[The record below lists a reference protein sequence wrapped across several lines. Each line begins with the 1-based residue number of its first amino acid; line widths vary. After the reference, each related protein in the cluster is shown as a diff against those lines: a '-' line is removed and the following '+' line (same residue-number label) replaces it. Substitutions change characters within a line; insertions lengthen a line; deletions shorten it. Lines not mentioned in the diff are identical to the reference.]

1 MYKES
6 TNIVVK
12 HLVNK
17 LRDEKT
23 TSNDFRLTIEE
34 ISKILVS
41 EALND
46 FETTTQKINTW
57 QGLLDVKMIEVEN
70 LVLIPILRAAEPML
84 NSILK
89 TFPNA
94 KAGFLGMKRDEKT
107 SLSKIFYENI
117 PNLEDKT
124 VLLLDPM
131 LATGGSLIH
140 GITHLKTKNPKRIIS
155 LNIIG
160 SPYGIKTVQET
171 HPDVD
176 IFIAQ
181 IDERLDENNYI
192 IPGLGDAG
200 DRAFNTN

>member
-6 TNIVVK
+6 TNVVVK

-17 LRDEKT
+17 LRDINT

-34 ISKILVS
+34 ISKIIAS

-46 FETTTQKINTW
+46 FETTIEVINTW
-57 QGLLDVKMIEVEN
+57 QGLLDVKMIEVQK
-70 LVLIPILRAAEPML
+70 LVLISILRAAEPML
-84 NSILK
+84 NGILK
-89 TFPNA
+89 TFPDA
-94 KAGFLGMKRDEKT
+94 KSGFLGMKRDEQT
-107 SLSKIFYENI
+107 SLSRIFYENI
-117 PNLEDKT
+117 PNLENKT

-160 SPYGIKTVQET
+160 SPYGVKKVQEI

-181 IDERLDENNYI
+181 IDQKLDENNYI

>member
-131 LATGGSLIH
+131 LATGGSAIAAIDL
-140 GITHLKTKNPKRIIS
+140 LKQKGAKTII
-155 LNIIG
+155 LMCLVAAPEGVIAVN
-160 SPYGIKTVQET
+160 EA

-176 IFIAQ
+176 IYVASV
-181 IDERLDENNYI
+181 DECLNDHGYI
-192 IPGLGDAG
+192 VPGLGDPG
-200 DRAFNTN
+200 DRIFGTK

>member
-6 TNIVVK
+6 TNVVVK

-17 LRDEKT
+17 LRDINT

-34 ISKILVS
+34 ISKIIAS

-46 FETTTQKINTW
+46 FETTREVINTW
-57 QGLLDVKMIEVEN
+57 QGLLDVKMIEVQK
-70 LVLIPILRAAEPML
+70 LVLISILRAAEPML
-84 NSILK
+84 NGILK
-89 TFPNA
+89 TFPDA
-94 KAGFLGMKRDEKT
+94 KSGFLGMKRDEQT
-107 SLSKIFYENI
+107 SLSRIFYENI
-117 PNLEDKT
+117 PNLENKT

-160 SPYGIKTVQET
+160 SPYGVKKVQEI

-181 IDERLDENNYI
+181 IDQKLDENNYI

-200 DRAFNTN
+200 DRDFNTN

>member
-6 TNIVVK
+6 TNVVVK

-17 LRDEKT
+17 LRDINT

-34 ISKILVS
+34 ISKIIAS

-46 FETTTQKINTW
+46 FETTREVINTW
-57 QGLLDVKMIEVEN
+57 QGLLDVKMIEVQE
-70 LVLIPILRAAEPML
+70 LVLISILRAAEPML
-84 NSILK
+84 NGILK
-89 TFPNA
+89 TFPDA
-94 KAGFLGMKRDEKT
+94 KSGFLGMKRDEQT
-107 SLSKIFYENI
+107 SLSRIFYENI
-117 PNLEDKT
+117 PNLENKT

-140 GITHLKTKNPKRIIS
+140 GITHLKTKNPKKIIS

-160 SPYGIKTVQET
+160 SPYGVKKVQEI

-181 IDERLDENNYI
+181 IDQKLDENNYI

>member
-160 SPYGIKTVQET
+160 SPYGIKTVQKT

>member
-6 TNIVVK
+6 TNVVVK

-17 LRDEKT
+17 LRDINT

-34 ISKILVS
+34 ISKIIAS

-46 FETTTQKINTW
+46 FETAIEVINTW
-57 QGLLDVKMIEVEN
+57 QGLLDVKMIEVQK
-70 LVLIPILRAAEPML
+70 LVLISILRAAEPML
-84 NSILK
+84 NGILK
-89 TFPNA
+89 TFPDA
-94 KAGFLGMKRDEKT
+94 KSGFLGMKRDEQT
-107 SLSKIFYENI
+107 SLSRIFYENI
-117 PNLEDKT
+117 PNLENKT

-160 SPYGIKTVQET
+160 SPYGVKKVQEI

-181 IDERLDENNYI
+181 IDQKLDENNYI

>member
-160 SPYGIKTVQET
+160 SPYGVKTVQKT

>member
-6 TNIVVK
+6 TNVVVK

-17 LRDEKT
+17 LRDINT
-23 TSNDFRLTIEE
+23 TSSDFRLTIEE
-34 ISKILVS
+34 ISKIIAS

-46 FETTTQKINTW
+46 FETTIEVINTW
-57 QGLLDVKMIEVEN
+57 QGLLDVKMIEVQK
-70 LVLIPILRAAEPML
+70 LVLISILRAAEPML
-84 NSILK
+84 NGILK
-89 TFPNA
+89 TFPDA
-94 KAGFLGMKRDEKT
+94 KSGFLGMKRDEQT
-107 SLSKIFYENI
+107 SLSRIFYENI
-117 PNLEDKT
+117 PNLENKT

-160 SPYGIKTVQET
+160 SPYGVKKVQEI

-181 IDERLDENNYI
+181 IDQKLDENNYI

>member
-6 TNIVVK
+6 TNVVVK

-17 LRDEKT
+17 LRDINT

-34 ISKILVS
+34 ISKIIAS

-46 FETTTQKINTW
+46 FETTREVINTW
-57 QGLLDVKMIEVEN
+57 QGLLDVKMIEVQK
-70 LVLIPILRAAEPML
+70 LVLISILRAAEPML
-84 NSILK
+84 NGILK
-89 TFPNA
+89 TFPDA
-94 KAGFLGMKRDEKT
+94 KSGFLGMKRDEQT
-107 SLSKIFYENI
+107 SLSRIFYENI
-117 PNLEDKT
+117 PNLENKT

-140 GITHLKTKNPKRIIS
+140 GITHLKTKNPKKIIS

-160 SPYGIKTVQET
+160 SPYGVKKVQEI

-181 IDERLDENNYI
+181 IDQKLDENNYI

>member
-6 TNIVVK
+6 TNVVVK

-17 LRDEKT
+17 LRDINT

-34 ISKILVS
+34 ISKIIAS

-46 FETTTQKINTW
+46 FETTREVINTW
-57 QGLLDVKMIEVEN
+57 QGLLDVKMIEVQK
-70 LVLIPILRAAEPML
+70 LVLISILRAAEPML
-84 NSILK
+84 NGILK
-89 TFPNA
+89 TFPDA
-94 KAGFLGMKRDEKT
+94 KSGFLGMKRDEQT
-107 SLSKIFYENI
+107 SLSRIFYENI
-117 PNLEDKT
+117 PNLENKT

-160 SPYGIKTVQET
+160 SPYGVKKVQEI

-181 IDERLDENNYI
+181 IDQKLDENNYI

>member
-23 TSNDFRLTIEE
+23 TSSDFRLTIEE
-34 ISKILVS
+34 IAKILVS
-41 EALND
+41 EALNN

-57 QGLLDVKMIEVEN
+57 QGLLDVQMIEVEN

-89 TFPNA
+89 IFPNA
-94 KAGFLGMKRDEKT
+94 KAGFLAMKRDEET

-160 SPYGIKTVQET
+160 SPYGIKKVQET